1 VPRQASNALGYNY
14 FQDLYPMKIDLRPI
28 LPSDEPFLWEML
40 YQALYVPPGGLPFP
54 RAILDDPDIA
64 CYVQG
69 WGRPGDWGLL
79 ALDGE
84 NQAGATPAGAV
95 WLRQWSEVAEKGY
108 GYVSPHIPE
117 LSLAL
122 LPEYRNQGLGTRLLE
137 TVIALAKPDY
147 PGLSLSVVESSPARR
162 LYERLGFR
170 KVGQVLESLVML
182 LEWNHVP

>member
-1 VPRQASNALGYNY
+1 
-14 FQDLYPMKIDLRPI
+14 MKIDLRPL

-40 YQALYVPPGGLPFP
+40 YLALYVPPGQAPFP

-64 CYVQG
+64 CYVKG
-69 WGRPGDWGLL
+69 WGRAGDWGLL
-79 ALDGE
+79 AVDGE
-84 NQAGATPAGAV
+84 NQVGATPAGASPAGAV
-95 WLRQWSEVAEKGY
+95 WLRQWSEVGEKGY
-108 GYVSPHIPE
+108 GYVSPQIPE
-117 LSLAL
+117 ISLAL

-137 TVIALAKPDY
+137 TVIALAKPRF